1 MSVALVVRAM
11 ETSGY
16 QTDAP
21 TRAEITDALRR
32 VVGQSYT
39 NAQGA
44 QSIRLG
50 NWAGPAPRVTRWANP
65 INNKTYA
72 TWVFLVPGDTLADG
86 FVQRLSDDVAAS
98 LGQHAS
104 HHMLL
109 GSAWEVQ
116 VAPYNEA
123 INGPPAWWESSGP
136 DSASRA
142 ARYVDTW
149 PPVDAQVIPG
159 ATMPIED
166 NHDGPNDLHPVPT
179 ESNPL
184 LWITILT
191 GVVVAGVALV
201 EFGPAITAWS
211 RRSAE
216 SHAAK
221 KAAPQPKSNP
231 RRRR

>member
-1 MSVALVVRAM
+1 MTVALVVRAV

-32 VVGQSYT
+32 VVGMSYT
-39 NAQGA
+39 NAAGA
-44 QSIRLG
+44 QSHRLG
-50 NWAGPAPRVTRWANP
+50 NWVGPAPRVTRWANT

-72 TWVFLVPGDTLADG
+72 TWVFLVSGDALAEG
-86 FVQRLSDDVAAS
+86 FAQRLSDDVAAS

-104 HHMLL
+104 HHAIL
-109 GSAWEVQ
+109 GPSWTVS

-123 INGPPAWWESSGP
+123 VNGPPAWWEDSGP

-159 ATMPIED
+159 ATMPVED
-166 NHDGPNDLHPVPT
+166 NHDGPNDRHPVPV

-184 LWITILT
+184 TALT
-191 GVVVAGVALV
+191 WLVGIGVVGLALV

-211 RRSAE
+211 RGCAEKSAP
-216 SHAAK
+216 
-221 KAAPQPKSNP
+221 KATPTLNP